1 MFTGTAETITQ
12 KLFENHSINKEQYE
26 ICKFGIQQGLTI
38 LLNIVTIIIV
48 GIIVGVLWQAVL
60 FMVFYFPLRSY
71 AGGYHAKTSVRC
83 YMYSILLIIIVLL
96 AIKLLVFTRLVYI
109 FAFLISFGIIFILAP
124 VEDLNKKLDNIE
136 KSVYKKRTRIVT
148 TIEGMLF
155 VISLFLKLN
164 ILINVLTYSF
174 ITMALILS
182 FGKYKNTYLTKKITN
197 D

>member
-1 MFTGTAETITQ
+1 MDKNYQSKKSLPTYTAPKDIMDSLQLE
-12 KLFENHSINKEQYE
+12 ENNE
-26 ICKFGIQQGLTI
+26 
-38 LLNIVTIIIV
+38 V
-48 GIIVGVLWQAVL
+48 
-60 FMVFYFPLRSY
+60 
-71 AGGYHAKTSVRC
+71 
-83 YMYSILLIIIVLL
+83 
-96 AIKLLVFTRLVYI
+96 
-109 FAFLISFGIIFILAP
+109 